1 MVYCFV
7 ILRAKIGSFSVLS
20 LITSPFF
27 QPTRVHQIVFIL
39 SLSYFL
45 LPAANAQENLHT
57 LPRYNK
63 ESKALIQQIKENT
76 KVELNKLTLAT
87 SPIYSPHLMETKK
100 YQIERIKDE
109 VYFRSDS
116 LTQLVIDVA
125 YKIIDANQ
133 LKLKNPIF
141 LINHE
146 PYAQAITY
154 MNGVFEVSIGLFSLI
169 ENKDQLAFVLAH
181 ELVHNV
187 EYHVANAVFEVYESD
202 IEKSIISEF
211 ARISNGNGTLEG
223 LQAIQAKSY
232 NIFKFSRSN
241 EIIAD
246 TLGLAYMSKAGFD
259 VKEAQ
264 PILRAMGYRYMESD
278 DSVEHLLDQLF
289 RKQYPLKAFWLDKG
303 LNIYTRK
310 PDVLFVFDTDSISTH
325 PELEIRIQ
333 TLIESIGSTYSKSL
347 TLDTIEDL
355 ERLKNVIDGA
365 YSSKQYDVCLYL
377 ALFLLSRD
385 TLQVKNDGFLVST
398 ICKVFLGLHKAKYDN
413 LISNHFSMYVNRY
426 TVDYTNDLRQINWF
440 LHNLTLEELA
450 EVGYQFLNKPVN
462 FDMENEEN
470 YWLLYQFSDLT
481 KRESVAENIK
491 DSYQEKFPGGRYL
504 KEFR

>member
-27 QPTRVHQIVFIL
+27 QPTRCHQIVFIL

-45 LPAANAQENLHT
+45 LSAANAQENLHT

-76 KVELNKLTLAT
+76 KTELDKLTLAT
-87 SPIYSPHLMETKK
+87 RPIYSSHLVETKN

-109 VYFRSDS
+109 AYFRSDS
-116 LTQLVIDVA
+116 LEEMVVEVA
-125 YKIIDANQ
+125 NRIIEANQ
-133 LKLKNPIF
+133 LNIINPIF

-146 PYAQAITY
+146 PYAQALTY
-154 MNGVFEVSIGLFSLI
+154 MNGVFEVSIGLFSVI

-187 EYHVANAVFEVYESD
+187 EYHVANAVFEAYESD
-202 IEKSIISEF
+202 IEKTVINEF
-211 ARISNGNGTLEG
+211 SRIRNGNGTLEG
-223 LQAIQAKSY
+223 LKVMQAKSY
-232 NIFKFSRSN
+232 SLFEVSRTN
-241 EIIAD
+241 EIISD
-246 TLGLAYMSKAGFD
+246 TLGLAYMSKVGFD

-264 PILRAMGYRYMESD
+264 PILSAMGYRYMESD
-278 DSVEHLLDQLF
+278 HSVEHLLDQLF

-303 LNIYTRK
+303 LNIYSKR

-325 PELEIRIQ
+325 PDMEVRIQ
-333 TLIESIGSTYSKSL
+333 NLVKATGDDYSKPLNLNS
-347 TLDTIEDL
+347 IHDL
-355 ERLKNVIDGA
+355 ERLKCVIDGA
-365 YSSKQYDVCLYL
+365 YSARQYDVCLYL
-377 ALFLLSRD
+377 SLFLLAQDSS
-385 TLQVKNDGFLVST
+385 LQRNDSFLVSA

-413 LISNHFSMYVNRY
+413 LISNHFSMYVDRY
-426 TVDYTNDLRQINWF
+426 TVDYTDDLRQINWF

-462 FDMENEEN
+462 FDMANEEN

-481 KRESVAENIK
+481 KRENVAEKIK

-504 KEFR
+504 KEFE